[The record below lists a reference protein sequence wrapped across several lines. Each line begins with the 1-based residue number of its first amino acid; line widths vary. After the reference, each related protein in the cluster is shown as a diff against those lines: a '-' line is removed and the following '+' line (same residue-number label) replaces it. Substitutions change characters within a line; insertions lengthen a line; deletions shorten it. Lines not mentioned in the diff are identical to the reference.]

1 MPTIT
6 NFGLIF
12 KDKLAAMNLSAS
24 DISFV
29 INVNSAF
36 SMSMGL
42 VSGALQ
48 RNFGYRKIGIVA
60 GIAFSIGII
69 LCSFTSSFIS
79 FVLTYGLLAGNEY
92 KFTYS
97 QINNKIIQLAAG
109 FGLSISSFQLAVS
122 TYFLEKRNKAI
133 GIGMS
138 VAGIGNFIILFFSKS
153 Y

>member
-1 MPTIT
+1 
-6 NFGLIF
+6 
-12 KDKLAAMNLSAS
+12 MNLSAS

-29 INVNSAF
+29 ININSAF

-48 RNFGYRKIGIVA
+48 RNFGYRKIGILSGVA
-60 GIAFSIGII
+60 FALGII
-69 LCSFTSSFIS
+69 LCSCTRSFMS
-79 FVLTYGLLAGNEY
+79 FVFTYGLLAGN
-92 KFTYS
+92 KQKQKNIKSPIHAFKTFT
-97 QINNKIIQLAAG
+97 LAAG
-109 FGLSISSFQLAVS
+109 FGLSISSFQLAIS

-138 VAGIGNFIILFFSKS
+138 VAGIGS